1 MSGEAVSTPNTNP
14 DPRGRRLESWKEIAA
29 YLRRDVTT
37 ARRWEKQERLP
48 VYRLQHGK
56 LGSIYAYTSELDSWR
71 DKQALGGATDA
82 PAAEAAHQPTKTW
95 RARRGLLVGGVVLVG
110 LLAGAYLSTRS
121 RTVNASRPKIQ
132 SLAVLP
138 LKNLSGDPAQEY
150 LTDGLTEALIGRL
163 STIRELRVIS
173 RTSVMRF
180 KNAQLSA
187 PEIAKALQVD
197 ALVEGSVI
205 REGNQVRI
213 AAHMIYAPTDQNLM
227 AETYERDFGDI
238 LKLQRE
244 VAEAITQQ
252 VRVKLTPE
260 QQARLHQAP
269 EVNPDAYQAYLK
281 ATYLD
286 WSQHTEMER
295 AQSYLEKAIE
305 EDPGLPEAYAKL
317 ALLHSLLGEQRWQS
331 PREAFPSAKLALHKA
346 LELDEKNCD
355 AHALLAEISWRYDWD
370 WQTAEKE
377 ILHALELCP
386 NDSRLHWHLAGFRAI
401 NGRMA
406 EARAEVARTREVDP
420 IQSEPFVGEAVI
432 NYHLRNY
439 KALIEI
445 GQTFVAHNSNE
456 WLAHYWLGV
465 GYEGSGETPQA
476 ILEYQKAVELSQGDS
491 DTTAALA
498 HAYAAAGKKTD
509 AQKIL
514 HQWLRQSETS
524 YVSPYMIATV
534 YAGLAGKDKAFEYL
548 EKAYTERSPD
558 LPYFLRADLRMDSL
572 RSDPRFQDLIS
583 RMNFPQ

>member
-1 MSGEAVSTPNTNP
+1 MSVEARSRPATHA
-14 DPRGRRLESWKEIAA
+14 DLRGRRLESWKEIAA
-29 YLRRDVTT
+29 YLGRDVTT

-48 VYRLQHGK
+48 VYRLQHSK

-71 DKQALGGATDA
+71 DKQALGGATHA
-82 PAAEAAHQPTKTW
+82 PAAEADHQPTRIW
-95 RARRGLLVGGVVLVG
+95 RSRRGLLVGGVVLVG
-110 LLAGAYLSTRS
+110 LLVGAYLTTRS
-121 RTVNASRPKIQ
+121 RAVNATRPKIQ

-138 LKNLSGDPAQEY
+138 LKNLSGDPTQEY
-150 LTDGLTEALIGRL
+150 LADGMTEALIGRL
-163 STIRELRVIS
+163 SGIRDLRVIS

-180 KNAQLSA
+180 KNAQLSV
-187 PEIAKALQVD
+187 PEIAKTLQVD

-244 VAEAITQQ
+244 VAESITQQ
-252 VRVKLTPE
+252 IRVKITPE

-305 EDPGLPEAYAKL
+305 KDPGLPEAYAKL
-317 ALLHSLLGEQRWQS
+317 ALLHALLGEQRWQS
-331 PREAFPSAKLALHKA
+331 PREAFPSAKQAIHKA

-355 AHALLAEISWRYDWD
+355 GLALLAEISWRYDWD

-386 NDSRLHWHLAGFRAI
+386 NDSRLHWHFAGYRAT
-401 NGRMA
+401 NGRFA
-406 EARAEVARTREVDP
+406 EARAEVARTRELDP
-420 IQSEPFVGEAVI
+420 IQFEPFVGEAVI
-432 NYHLRNY
+432 NYHLRDY
-439 KALIEI
+439 KALIKI
-445 GQTFVAHNSNE
+445 GRAFVAHNSNE

-476 ILEYQKAVELSQGDS
+476 IPEYQKAVELSQGDS
-491 DTTAALA
+491 DTTASLA
-498 HAYAAAGKKTD
+498 HAYAATGRKAD
-509 AQKIL
+509 AQ
-514 HQWLRQSETS
+514 
-524 YVSPYMIATV
+524 
-534 YAGLAGKDKAFEYL
+534 
-548 EKAYTERSPD
+548 
-558 LPYFLRADLRMDSL
+558 
-572 RSDPRFQDLIS
+572 
-583 RMNFPQ
+583 

>member
-1 MSGEAVSTPNTNP
+1 MSVEARSRPNTHA

-29 YLRRDVTT
+29 YLGRDVTT

-48 VYRLQHGK
+48 VYRLQHSK

-71 DKQALGGATDA
+71 DKQALRGATDA
-82 PAAEAAHQPTKTW
+82 LAAEADHQPTRIW

-110 LLAGAYLSTRS
+110 LLAGAYLTTRS
-121 RTVNASRPKIQ
+121 RAVNATRPKIQ

-138 LKNLSGDPAQEY
+138 LKNLSGDPTQEY
-150 LTDGLTEALIGRL
+150 LADGMTEALIGRL
-163 STIRELRVIS
+163 SGIRDLRVIS

-180 KNAQLSA
+180 KNTQLSV
-187 PEIAKALQVD
+187 PEIAKTLQVD

-244 VAEAITQQ
+244 VAESITQQ

-305 EDPGLPEAYAKL
+305 KDPGLPEAYAKL
-317 ALLHSLLGEQRWQS
+317 ALLHALLGEQRWQS
-331 PREAFPSAKLALHKA
+331 PREAFPSAKQAIHKA

-355 AHALLAEISWRYDWD
+355 GHALLAEISWRYDWD

-386 NDSRLHWHLAGFRAI
+386 NDSRLHWHFAGYRAT
-401 NGRMA
+401 NGRIA
-406 EARAEVARTREVDP
+406 EARAEVARTRELDP
-420 IQSEPFVGEAVI
+420 IQFEPFVGEAVI
-432 NYHLRNY
+432 NYQLRNY
-439 KALIEI
+439 KALIKI
-445 GQTFVAHNSNE
+445 GRAFVAHNSNE

-476 ILEYQKAVELSQGDS
+476 IPEYQKAVELSQGDS

-498 HAYAAAGKKTD
+498 HAYAATGRKAD

-514 HQWLRQSETS
+514 HKWLLQSETS

-548 EKAYTERSPD
+548 EKAYKERSPD

-572 RSDPRFQDLIS
+572 RSDPRFQDLMR
-583 RMNFPQ
+583 RMNFPK